1 MFTWSNN
8 ECIFAN
14 WKANLKCF
22 LFFFS
27 SEKAAFPSQLERNF
41 RESKPKSHKV
51 HIIFPF
57 LPIFYQVIFKFFN
70 QNNMLYSAFFFTI
83 LLLNFPHSVILVMEQ
98 SLEDEM
104 LLTQLCLDERNIVI
118 YDISPMINFSVIQP
132 KAM

>member
-1 MFTWSNN
+1 
-8 ECIFAN
+8 
-14 WKANLKCF
+14 
-22 LFFFS
+22 
-27 SEKAAFPSQLERNF
+27 
-41 RESKPKSHKV
+41 
-51 HIIFPF
+51 
-57 LPIFYQVIFKFFN
+57 
-70 QNNMLYSAFFFTI
+70 MLYSAFFFTI